1 MEDNLYKEHI
11 LNHYR
16 NPRNNYALVGADL
29 VGNETNTLCG
39 DEITM
44 YANIDAGGIITAMSF
59 MGEGCAISQAAA
71 SLFTDYAKGKPVDE
85 IRNMTQEDMEHL
97 LGVPVSIVRA
107 RCALLPICALYK
119 GLENWT
125 SK

>member
-1 MEDNLYKEHI
+1 MDDELYKENI
-11 LNHYR
+11 LNHCR
-16 NPRNNYALVGADL
+16 NPRNNYALVSADL

-44 YANIDAGGIITAMSF
+44 YAHIDVGGIITAMSF

-71 SLFTDYAKGKPVDE
+71 SLFTDYAKGKHADK
-85 IRNMTQEDMEHL
+85 IRNMTQENMEHL

-107 RCALLPICALYK
+107 RCAGGTGVSQRL
-119 GLENWT
+119 
-125 SK
+125 